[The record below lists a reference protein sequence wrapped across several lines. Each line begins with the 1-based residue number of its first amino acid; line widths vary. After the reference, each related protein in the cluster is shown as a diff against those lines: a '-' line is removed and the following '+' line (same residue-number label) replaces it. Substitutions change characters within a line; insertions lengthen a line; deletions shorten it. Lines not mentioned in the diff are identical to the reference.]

1 MRHGCPCPSYPQALT
16 LSKSGRDR
24 ARIGISGYGTPI
36 LQRLRMKFHNWL
48 ERTLPE
54 QRLFLRSD
62 TETRFIRLTSTTQ
75 FVGISGSALVLG
87 WTIVSSAILVMH
99 SLGAGDLREQA
110 LRDQA
115 VYEKRL
121 NEISVERDERA
132 TEASDAQT
140 RFAVALAEVSA
151 MQSRL
156 LASEDRRRELETG
169 IDVLAATLRDT
180 MKERDAAR
188 GKAETLVAELEESTS
203 DQPEAASLQDMETTL
218 DFMTVALGNLAQER
232 DAMTSYMTEA
242 ETLLEDVAFDQKLE
256 AERNERIFTQIEEA
270 VATSLQPIDEM
281 FSAVGLPTD
290 SIIEQV
296 RRSYSGQGGPLTPIH
311 FQTDADKPED
321 PLTRRANEVLKQLD
335 TVNLYRI
342 AAEKL
347 PFSFPVKGNYRST
360 SGFGPR
366 WGRMHEGHDW
376 AGSTGTPIHATADGV
391 VVHAGRQSGYG
402 NLIKIRHDFGFE
414 TRYAHLSKIRISVGQ
429 RVSRGE
435 RIGDMGNT
443 GRSTGTHLHYEVRI
457 GGKAVNPMKYIKAAR
472 DVF

>member
-1 MRHGCPCPSYPQALT
+1 M
-16 LSKSGRDR
+16 
-24 ARIGISGYGTPI
+24 
-36 LQRLRMKFHNWL
+36 QRLRARFHSWL
-48 ERTLPE
+48 DRTLPE

-62 TETRFIRLTSTTQ
+62 TETRFIRLTSSTQ
-75 FVGISGSALVLG
+75 FVGIAGTALLLG

-115 VYEKRL
+115 VYETRL
-121 NEISVERDERA
+121 NEISIERDARA
-132 TEASDAQT
+132 EEAKKAQD

-156 LASEDRRRELETG
+156 LSSEDRRRELETG

-188 GKAETLVAELEESTS
+188 GEARSLVAALEETTAG
-203 DQPEAASLQDMETTL
+203 QPEVASLQDMETTL
-218 DFMTVALGNLAQER
+218 DFMTAALGNLARER
-232 DAMTSYMTEA
+232 DDMTSYVEEA
-242 ETLLEDVAFDQKLE
+242 ETLLEEIAFDQKLE
-256 AERNERIFTQIEEA
+256 AERNERIFSQIEEA
-270 VATSLQPIDEM
+270 VASSLEPIDEM

-311 FQTDADKPED
+311 FQTDTDIPED
-321 PLTRRANEVLKQLD
+321 PLTQRANEVLEKLD
-335 TVNLYRI
+335 QVNLYRI
-342 AAEKL
+342 AAEKT
-347 PFSFPVKGNYRST
+347 PFSFPVRGSYRST

-402 NLIKIRHDFGFE
+402 NLIKIRHEFGFE
-414 TRYAHLSKIRISVGQ
+414 TRYAHLSKIRVSVGQ

-443 GRSTGTHLHYEVRI
+443 GRSTGTHLHYEIRV

>member
-1 MRHGCPCPSYPQALT
+1 MA
-16 LSKSGRDR
+16 
-24 ARIGISGYGTPI
+24 
-36 LQRLRMKFHNWL
+36 RLRAML
-48 ERTLPE
+48 ERTFPE

-62 TETRFIRLTSTTQ
+62 TETRFIRLSPLTQ
-75 FVGISGSALVLG
+75 FTAVAGSALLLG

-99 SLGAGDLREQA
+99 SLGAGDFREQA

-115 VYEKRL
+115 VYEARL
-121 NEISVERDERA
+121 NELSHERDARA
-132 TEASDAQT
+132 REASDAQQ

-169 IDVLAATLRDT
+169 IDVIAGTLRDT
-180 MKERDAAR
+180 MKERDEAR
-188 GKAETLVAELEESTS
+188 GRSQTLLAELAESEA
-203 DQPEAASLQDMETTL
+203 DQPEISHLEDLENTL
-218 DFMTVALGNLAQER
+218 TFMTLALGNLAHER
-232 DAMTSYMTEA
+232 DEMSTFMSEA
-242 ETLLEDVAFDQKLE
+242 ETLLADVAFDQKLE
-256 AERNERIFTQIEEA
+256 SERNERIFTQIEEA
-270 VATSLQPIDEM
+270 VATSLTPIDEM

-296 RRSYSGQGGPLTPIH
+296 RRSYSGQGGPLTPIT
-311 FQTDADKPED
+311 FSSSGDAPED
-321 PLTRRANEVLKQLD
+321 PLTRRANDVLAQLD
-335 TVNLYRI
+335 QVNLYRI

-347 PFSFPVKGNYRST
+347 PFSFPVKGHYRST

-366 WGRMHEGHDW
+366 WGRMHEGHDF
-376 AGSTGTPIHATADGV
+376 AGSTGTPIHTTADGV

-402 NLIKIRHDFGFE
+402 NLIKIRHEFGFE
-414 TRYAHLSKIRISVGQ
+414 TRYAHLSRIRVKVGQ

-457 GGKAVNPMKYIKAAR
+457 SGDPVNPMKYIKAAR

>member
-1 MRHGCPCPSYPQALT
+1 MPLKT
-16 LSKSGRDR
+16 
-24 ARIGISGYGTPI
+24 
-36 LQRLRMKFHNWL
+36 RLRSSL
-48 ERTLPE
+48 ERTFPE

-62 TETRFIRLTSTTQ
+62 TETRFIRLSPGTQ
-75 FVGISGSALVLG
+75 FAGIAGSALVLG

-115 VYEKRL
+115 VYEARL
-121 NEISVERDERA
+121 NEISIERDARA
-132 TEASDAQT
+132 QEAADAQD

-156 LASEDRRRELETG
+156 LESEDRRRELETG
-169 IDVLAATLRDT
+169 VDVIAGTLRET
-180 MKERDAAR
+180 MKERDEAR
-188 GKAETLVAELEESTS
+188 AQTAQLVAELAESTA
-203 DQPEAASLQDMETTL
+203 DVPEVAVLQDMSTTL
-218 DFMTVALGNLAQER
+218 DFMTAALGNLAEER
-232 DAMTSYMTEA
+232 DRMTSFMSEA

-256 AERNERIFTQIEEA
+256 AERNERIFSQIEEA
-270 VATSLQPIDEM
+270 VTTSLEPIDEM
-281 FSAVGLPTD
+281 FTSVGLPTE

-296 RRSYSGQGGPLTPIH
+296 RKSYSGQGGPLTPIT
-311 FQTDADKPED
+311 FQTNDDIPED
-321 PLTRRANEVLKQLD
+321 ALTRRANEVLTRLD
-335 TVNLYRI
+335 QVNLYRI

-347 PFSFPVKGNYRST
+347 PFSFPVKGSYRST

-366 WGRMHEGHDW
+366 WGRQHEGHDF
-376 AGSTGTPIHATADGV
+376 AGARGTPIHATADGV

-414 TRYAHLSKIRISVGQ
+414 TRYAHLSKIRVQVGQ

-443 GRSTGTHLHYEVRI
+443 GRSTGTHLHYEVRV